1 MRTLLIGLVVLVVV
15 LPDPA
20 QLAVLA
26 LLRSVPAEV
35 WLGFIGA
42 SLAAPMW
49 IAVGVNALANQLYHE
64 DVAKAEEALRRRR
77 R

>member
-1 MRTLLIGLVVLVVV
+1 MRTLLIGLVVLFV
-15 LPDPA
+15 LLPYDG

-42 SLAAPMW
+42 SLAAPIW
-49 IAVGVNALANQLYHE
+49 IAIGVNSLASQLYRE